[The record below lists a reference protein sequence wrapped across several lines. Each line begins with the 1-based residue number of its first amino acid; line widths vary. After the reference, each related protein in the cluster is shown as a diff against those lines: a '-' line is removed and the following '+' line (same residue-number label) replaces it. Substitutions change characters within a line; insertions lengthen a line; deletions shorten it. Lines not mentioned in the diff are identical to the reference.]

1 MKFPTIPGTFQI
13 VAATVIDAIL
23 RNSPFCLTHLY
34 LAHSL
39 THASTHSTICSI
51 AHLYPIRT
59 FPPVGISQP
68 VAMAFQFLSS
78 NNHSNIRIS
87 VVQEGSVAAI
97 AALLRNSTD
106 VFTFQHCLLA
116 ICNLLYEADNHLSI
130 VQQGLIV
137 TLINLS
143 THENEILKDFCAL
156 AFLNLSCAE
165 ESRKHAVNG
174 GAVVAI
180 IRLASQPSK
189 ITKAR
194 CAASLC
200 NLSAAQGNGMVLP
213 HVPLSQPH
221 HPTHMNTSHT
231 SCEHLSHASL

>member
-1 MKFPTIPGTFQI
+1 
-13 VAATVIDAIL
+13 
-23 RNSPFCLTHLY
+23 
-34 LAHSL
+34 
-39 THASTHSTICSI
+39 
-51 AHLYPIRT
+51 
-59 FPPVGISQP
+59 
-68 VAMAFQFLSS
+68 MAFQFLSS
-78 NNHSNIRIS
+78 NSSSNIRVSI
-87 VVQEGSVAAI
+87 VQEGSVAAI

-156 AFLNLSCAE
+156 AFLNLSCSE

-189 ITKAR
+189 VTKAR

-200 NLSAAQGNGMVLP
+200 NLSAAQGNGKDILSLP
-213 HVPLSQPH
+213 HLQSPSLPSYNYMISQSPSTIT
-221 HPTHMNTSHT
+221 PSLTY
-231 SCEHLSHASL
+231 EHLSYLV